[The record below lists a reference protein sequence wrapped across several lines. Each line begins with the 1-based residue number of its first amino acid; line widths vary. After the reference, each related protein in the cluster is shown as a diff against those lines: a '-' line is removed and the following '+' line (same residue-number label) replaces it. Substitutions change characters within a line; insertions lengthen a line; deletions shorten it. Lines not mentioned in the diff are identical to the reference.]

1 MGLLCSVTSIF
12 VCLKKSLSQQ
22 TKLLQCSDVLFEL
35 CRKMIDDSFVKLTAA
50 EGYVHVAV
58 HWVEHA
64 VAHSKNGD
72 ASLATN

>member
-1 MGLLCSVTSIF
+1 M
-12 VCLKKSLSQQ
+12 
-22 TKLLQCSDVLFEL
+22 QCSDVLFEL